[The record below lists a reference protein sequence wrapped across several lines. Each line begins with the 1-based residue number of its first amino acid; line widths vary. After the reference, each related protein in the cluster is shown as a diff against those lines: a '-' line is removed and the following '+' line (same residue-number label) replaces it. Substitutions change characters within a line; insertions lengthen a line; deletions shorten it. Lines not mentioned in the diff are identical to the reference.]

1 MNDMPI
7 KFFNNIMIRIQVLPV
22 YK

>member
-7 KFFNNIMIRIQVLPV
+7 NFFNNIMIRIQVLPV